1 MLNYEKTK
9 EMLDPAKKLGPE
21 YEALV
26 KWNMN
31 SVYGVGSDNA
41 SMCKREMCNDHSSRR
56 SVRYPWKT
64 DGFLHLEDQAIRQEL
79 ADDIKCYMQNVYGIK
94 NPKVTIDDHEVTIN
108 VHDVDY
114 YITNVIFNDPATIVF
129 WSDGTKTVVKCC
141 EDDIFDEEK
150 ELLKILKS
158 SNPESIRS
166 RTIHYSPSSGCNIG
180 IVRQPFT
187 DVDDLYWTQFGIKRN
202 TLTKYNVFSI
212 RYFLLNNTVRAIYKN
227 DCPMYAY
234 KVNNHF
240 KIYRPLAPKQTKWR
254 NNMTQD
260 DIQGFNQLDLKD
272 KSLLIITK
280 SMKDVMVLRE
290 MGYNAISP
298 SSETTFISNNIID
311 WCKKTFKHV
320 LLLFDRDKT
329 GVQRSRKFSKE
340 YGLDAFLIN
349 KRFKAKDISDAV
361 KINGFNVIK
370 NWLDNTLTKYKND

>member
-1 MLNYEKTK
+1 MYSTK
-9 EMLDPAKKLGPE
+9 DAITMSLKDILGKL
-21 YEALV
+21 
-26 KWNMN
+26 
-31 SVYGVGSDNA
+31 SD
-41 SMCKREMCNDHSSRR
+41 
-56 SVRYPWKT
+56 Y
-64 DGFLHLEDQAIRQEL
+64 
-79 ADDIKCYMQNVYGIK
+79 DIYA
-94 NPKVTIDDHEVTIN
+94 
-108 VHDVDY
+108 Y
-114 YITNVIFNDPATIVF
+114 YIGKFQVGKLYNSPLRSTDKIPSFAVF
-129 WSDGTKTVVKCC
+129 PSRNHDLLFKDHGSGQSGNAITFCKLISGVKTR
-141 EDDIFDEEK
+141 EEFEK

-298 SSETTFISNNIID
+298 SSETTFISNNVID
-311 WCKKTFKHV
+311 WCKKTFKHI